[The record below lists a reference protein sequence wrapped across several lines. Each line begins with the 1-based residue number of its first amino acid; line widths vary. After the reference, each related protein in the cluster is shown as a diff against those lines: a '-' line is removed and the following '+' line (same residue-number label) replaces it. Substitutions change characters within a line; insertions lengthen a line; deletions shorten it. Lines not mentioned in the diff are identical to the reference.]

1 MGWRVLAVM
10 AGERFRGDGVVGS
23 AAWGS
28 RVACN
33 TSSIF
38 FVSRRKGSGWGTYRG
53 RKKYSSEEGRG
64 LHGASLNARH
74 WASAARPVGTGR
86 TAREPACLVISAVWV
101 GRLRDGPPC
110 RTPGHVRRP
119 ILPASDSEI
128 EASRTRPSL
137 FTGPSS
143 SPFCAPQAK

>member
-1 MGWRVLAVM
+1 MSLGARRGDLESLATHHLFFL
-10 AGERFRGDGVVGS
+10 FRGG
-23 AAWGS
+23 
-28 RVACN
+28 RV
-33 TSSIF
+33 
-38 FVSRRKGSGWGTYRG
+38 SGWGTYRG

-86 TAREPACLVISAVWV
+86 TAREPACLVISAVGV